1 MNIRMIDCSFRRFRY
16 HEVRVEENSTKN
28 QTKKTKK
35 FHNACLRPLGQHKV
49 VNAAYCSDG
58 AFAHVPWR
66 HGSVAHVNVTSEEYR
81 KYERRV
87 QSALRRIER
96 RVVWLRQGTREVFG
110 TILESNIYILIDTS
124 SSMVNYIDFVKERL
138 EILVREQLEARKCK
152 SRGSNHLIRLFA
164 VIQLLIL
171 ND

>member
-1 MNIRMIDCSFRRFRY
+1 MKGPT
-16 HEVRVEENSTKN
+16 TKN
-28 QTKKTKK
+28 EKIKNNT
-35 FHNACLRPLGQHKV
+35 FRSLGQHKV

-66 HGSVAHVNVTSEEYR
+66 HGSVAHVNVTAEEYR

-138 EILVREQLEARKCK
+138 EILVKEQLEARKCK
-152 SRGSNHLIRLFA
+152 YRLPRLEPYQISE
-164 VIQLLIL
+164 VM
-171 ND
+171 